1 MITLQNVSFSY
12 SGEHGTGDGVSEID
26 LTIKDGEF
34 IVLCGE
40 SGCGKTTV
48 TRLIN
53 GLAPHFYE
61 GEMSGSV
68 MIGDV
73 CVNTEN
79 LSDIAALT
87 GSVFQNPK
95 SQFFNLDTTGELVF
109 GCENLGI
116 PREQIQQRLEK
127 TKRDLQLDNL
137 MDRDIFELSGG
148 EKQQIACASC
158 YTADPRVFVLDEPSS
173 NLDKRAIQRLH
184 RMLVK
189 IKAAGKTVIIAEHRL
204 YYLMDVADRFIYMR
218 SGKIERIFTRDEMKA
233 LTESDLTAL
242 GLRLTDMQSLA
253 VLARKEDAARETPVK
268 CSTPKTA
275 AKDGAPI
282 TDTELSGEQ
291 PVKNN
296 ASSESQLVSK
306 PALEALDITCG
317 YGSTRVLD
325 IERLALPEHSI
336 VALIG
341 DNGSGKSTFAQALAG
356 LIPSNGSIAVGGAYL
371 TAEER
376 SKRSFMVMQ
385 DVNRQLFADSVLEEV
400 MMNTGASA
408 ADAEAVLARLG
419 ILELKDRHPASLS
432 GGQKQRTAIASAL
445 CAKKDLL
452 IFDEPTSGL
461 DRRGMERFGSLLRE
475 LQTSAALSLVITHDP
490 ELIMSCCTHILHIEN
505 GRVLAFYPLNKA
517 GIERVSSY
525 FLQESDENTSRK
537 RDKQSSISK
546 ILQYAGAHR
555 RTIYKA
561 ALCMTLG
568 AAASIIP
575 YLLVYTILEQVLNG
589 SVPTLAGSGKM
600 LAGILLAEIVYAVF
614 YMYGFQ
620 LSHRAAYNTLENI
633 RRFLQENL
641 ERKPLGK
648 VREMGS
654 GAIKK
659 LFTDDIESIELLLA
673 HMIPEGIANLTVAVF
688 ALVTILVIDW
698 QLALLTCVVIALGIS
713 ISGQMYRVG
722 VEQMGSYFAAAKRLN
737 NTIIEYV
744 NGMEVVR
751 VFNRQDE
758 FGERFAS
765 SVTAYRDFALSWY
778 KVSFPWMALYGSL
791 FSNILL
797 YSLPF
802 GTLLILLGQLTLA
815 RYILAIC
822 LSFGIAPLLLRCMS
836 FIGAVPQAS
845 YKIQALEKAFDSCG
859 GVNTP
864 TLCVVTKGIKPDCN
878 HLMRTTHPD
887 DCVGVVDYP
896 ELKTGTAPFSGTG
909 HDIEFRN
916 VRFAYKD
923 LEVLKDVSFTAQERQ
938 MTALV
943 GASGSGKSTAAK
955 LLVHYYDVS
964 GGEVLIGGQNIRE
977 MSLEALNEQIAYVS
991 QDVFLFNKSI
1001 ADNIRIGKKGA
1012 TDEEIIAAAKKT
1024 QADEFIRELPD
1035 GYATLAGEAGSK
1047 LSGGQRQR
1055 IAFARAILK
1064 DAPIVILDE
1073 ATAFIDPENE
1083 QKMNQAIF
1091 EIVRDKTVIVIAHK
1105 MKSIMNANRIIVLK
1119 DGRIA
1124 ASGCHAELIKN
1135 CPEYQN
1141 LWRISEETADWTVR
1155 GKEKKTL

>member
-1 MITLQNVSFSY
+1 MINFKNVSFSY

-34 IVLCGE
+34 VVLCGE

-189 IKAAGKTVIIAEHRL
+189 IKAAGKTVVIAEHRL

-233 LTESDLTAL
+233 LSESDLTAL

-253 VLARKEDAARETPVK
+253 VLAGKEDATRETPVK
-268 CSTPKTA
+268 GSTPKTA

-306 PALEALDITCG
+306 PALEALDVTCG

-356 LIPSNGSIAVGGAYL
+356 LIPSNGSIAVGDAYL

-445 CAKKDLL
+445 CAKKDVL

-461 DRRGMERFGSLLRE
+461 DRHGMERFGSLLRD
-475 LQTSAALSLVITHDP
+475 LQTSAAISLVITHDP

-555 RTIYKA
+555 RTIYQA

-713 ISGQMYRVG
+713 VSGQMYRVG

-765 SVTAYRDFALSWY
+765 SITAYRDFALSWY

-815 RYILAIC
+815 RYILIIC

-845 YKIQALEKAFDSCG
+845 YKIQALEKAFD
-859 GVNTP
+859 
-864 TLCVVTKGIKPDCN
+864 
-878 HLMRTTHPD
+878 
-887 DCVGVVDYP
+887 YP
-896 ELKTGTAPFSGTG
+896 ELKTGMAPFSGTG
-909 HDIEFRN
+909 HSIEFRN

-1012 TDEEIIAAAKKT
+1012 TDEEIIAAAKKA

-1083 QKMNQAIF
+1083 QKMNQAIG

-1119 DGRIA
+1119 DGHIA
-1124 ASGCHAELIKN
+1124 ASGCHAELIKT

-1155 GKEKKTL
+1155 KK

>member
-1 MITLQNVSFSY
+1 MINFKNVSFSY

-34 IVLCGE
+34 VVLCGK

-173 NLDKRAIQRLH
+173 NLDKRAIQRLY
-184 RMLVK
+184 RMLIK
-189 IKAAGKTVIIAEHRL
+189 IKAAGKTVVIAEHRL

-233 LTESDLTAL
+233 LSESDLTAL
-242 GLRLTDMQSLA
+242 GLRLTDMQFLA
-253 VLARKEDAARETPVK
+253 ALARKEDAAQETPVK
-268 CSTPKTA
+268 SSTSPET
-275 AKDGAPI
+275 
-282 TDTELSGEQ
+282 Q
-291 PVKNN
+291 P
-296 ASSESQLVSK
+296 VSK
-306 PALEALDITCG
+306 PALEALDVTCG

-461 DRRGMERFGSLLRE
+461 DRLGMERFGSLLRD

-555 RTIYKA
+555 RTIYQA

-713 ISGQMYRVG
+713 VSGQMYRVG

-815 RYILAIC
+815 RYILIIC

-845 YKIQALEKAFDSCG
+845 YKIQALEKAFD
-859 GVNTP
+859 
-864 TLCVVTKGIKPDCN
+864 
-878 HLMRTTHPD
+878 
-887 DCVGVVDYP
+887 YP

-909 HDIEFRN
+909 HSIEFRN

-923 LEVLKDVSFTAQERQ
+923 LEVLKDVSFTAKERQ

-964 GGEVLIGGQNIRE
+964 GGGVLIGGQNIRE
-977 MSLEALNEQIAYVS
+977 MSLETLNEQIAYVS

-1012 TDEEIIAAAKKT
+1012 TDEEIIAAAKKA

-1035 GYATLAGEAGSK
+1035 GYATFAGEAGSK

-1083 QKMNQAIF
+1083 QKMNQAIS

-1124 ASGCHAELIKN
+1124 ASGCHAELIKT
-1135 CPEYQN
+1135 CSEYQN

-1155 GKEKKTL
+1155 GK

>member
-1 MITLQNVSFSY
+1 MINFKNVSFSY

-34 IVLCGE
+34 VVLCGE

-61 GEMSGSV
+61 GGMSGSV

-158 YTADPRVFVLDEPSS
+158 YTADPGVFVLDEPSS

-189 IKAAGKTVIIAEHRL
+189 IKAAGKTVVIAEHRL

-233 LTESDLTAL
+233 LSESDLTAL

-253 VLARKEDAARETPVK
+253 VLARKENAAQETLVK
-268 CSTPKTA
+268 SSTLPET
-275 AKDGAPI
+275 
-282 TDTELSGEQ
+282 Q
-291 PVKNN
+291 P
-296 ASSESQLVSK
+296 VSK
-306 PALEALDITCG
+306 PALEALDVTCG

-408 ADAEAVLARLG
+408 ADAEAILARLG

-505 GRVLAFYPLNKA
+505 GRGLAFYPLNKA

-525 FLQESDENTSRK
+525 FLQESDENASRK

-568 AAASIIP
+568 AAASIVP

-713 ISGQMYRVG
+713 VSGQMYRVG

-815 RYILAIC
+815 RYILIIC

-845 YKIQALEKAFDSCG
+845 YKIQALEKAFD
-859 GVNTP
+859 
-864 TLCVVTKGIKPDCN
+864 
-878 HLMRTTHPD
+878 
-887 DCVGVVDYP
+887 YP

-909 HDIEFRN
+909 YNIEFRN

-991 QDVFLFNKSI
+991 QDVFLFNKTI

-1012 TDEEIIAAAKKT
+1012 TNEEIIAAAKKA

-1083 QKMNQAIF
+1083 QKMNQAIS

-1124 ASGCHAELIKN
+1124 ASGCHAELIKTS
-1135 CPEYQN
+1135 PEYQN
-1141 LWRISEETADWTVR
+1141 LWRISEETSDWTVR
-1155 GKEKKTL
+1155 GK

>member
-1 MITLQNVSFSY
+1 MINFKNVSFSY

-26 LTIKDGEF
+26 ITIKDGEF
-34 IVLCGE
+34 VVLCGE

-189 IKAAGKTVIIAEHRL
+189 IKAAGKTVVIAEHRL
-204 YYLMDVADRFIYMR
+204 YYLMNVADRFIYMR
-218 SGKIERIFTRDEMKA
+218 SGKVERIFTRDEMKA
-233 LTESDLTAL
+233 LSESDLTAL
-242 GLRLTDMQSLA
+242 GLRLTNMESLA
-253 VLARKEDAARETPVK
+253 VLVRKEDAARETPVK
-268 CSTPKTA
+268 GSTLPET
-275 AKDGAPI
+275 
-282 TDTELSGEQ
+282 Q
-291 PVKNN
+291 P
-296 ASSESQLVSK
+296 VSK
-306 PALEALDITCG
+306 PALEALDVTCG

-356 LIPSNGSIAVGGAYL
+356 LIPSNGSIAVGGAYM

-641 ERKPLGK
+641 ERNPLGK

-713 ISGQMYRVG
+713 VSGQMYRVG

-815 RYILAIC
+815 RYILIIC

-845 YKIQALEKAFDSCG
+845 YKIQALEKAFD
-859 GVNTP
+859 
-864 TLCVVTKGIKPDCN
+864 
-878 HLMRTTHPD
+878 
-887 DCVGVVDYP
+887 YP

-909 HDIEFRN
+909 HSIEFRN

-964 GGEVLIGGQNIRE
+964 GGEVLIGRQNIRE

-1012 TDEEIIAAAKKT
+1012 TDEEIIAAAKKA

-1083 QKMNQAIF
+1083 QKMNQAIS

-1124 ASGCHAELIKN
+1124 ASGCHAELIKT

-1155 GKEKKTL
+1155 GK

>member
-1 MITLQNVSFSY
+1 MINFKNVSFSY

-34 IVLCGE
+34 VVLCGE

-61 GEMSGSV
+61 GGMSGSV

-158 YTADPRVFVLDEPSS
+158 YTADPQVFVLDEPSS

-189 IKAAGKTVIIAEHRL
+189 IKAAGKTVVIAEHRL

-218 SGKIERIFTRDEMKA
+218 SGKIERIFTRDEMKV
-233 LTESDLTAL
+233 LSESDLTAL

-253 VLARKEDAARETPVK
+253 ALARKEDAARETPVK
-268 CSTPKTA
+268 SSTRP
-275 AKDGAPI
+275 
-282 TDTELSGEQ
+282 
-291 PVKNN
+291 
-296 ASSESQLVSK
+296 ESQSVSK
-306 PALEALDITCG
+306 PALEALDVTCG

-461 DRRGMERFGSLLRE
+461 DRRGMEHFGSLLRE

-555 RTIYKA
+555 RTIYQA

-600 LAGILLAEIVYAVF
+600 LAGILVAEIVYAVF

-641 ERKPLGK
+641 ERKPIGK

-713 ISGQMYRVG
+713 VSGQMYRVG

-815 RYILAIC
+815 RYILIIC

-845 YKIQALEKAFDSCG
+845 YKIQALEKAFDYS
-859 GVNTP
+859 
-864 TLCVVTKGIKPDCN
+864 
-878 HLMRTTHPD
+878 
-887 DCVGVVDYP
+887 

-909 HDIEFRN
+909 HNIEFRN

-923 LEVLKDVSFTAQERQ
+923 LEVLKNVSFTAQERQ

-964 GGEVLIGGQNIRE
+964 GGEVLIDGQNIRE

-1012 TDEEIIAAAKKT
+1012 TDEEIIAAAKKA

-1083 QKMNQAIF
+1083 QKMNQAIS
-1091 EIVRDKTVIVIAHK
+1091 EIVRDKTIIVIAHK

-1124 ASGCHAELIKN
+1124 ASGCHAELIKTS
-1135 CPEYQN
+1135 PEYQN

-1155 GKEKKTL
+1155 GK

>member
-1 MITLQNVSFSY
+1 MINFKNVSFSY

-34 IVLCGE
+34 VVLCGE

-189 IKAAGKTVIIAEHRL
+189 IKAAGKTVVIAEHRL

-218 SGKIERIFTRDEMKA
+218 GGKIERIFTRDEMKA
-233 LTESDLTAL
+233 LSESDLTAL

-253 VLARKEDAARETPVK
+253 VLARKEDTAQETPIK
-268 CSTPKTA
+268 GSTPKTA

-306 PALEALDITCG
+306 PALEALDVTCG

-341 DNGSGKSTFAQALAG
+341 DNGSGKSTFAQVLAG

-641 ERKPLGK
+641 EHKPLGK

-688 ALVTILVIDW
+688 ALVTILIIDW

-713 ISGQMYRVG
+713 VSGQMYRVG

-815 RYILAIC
+815 RYILTIC

-845 YKIQALEKAFDSCG
+845 YKIQALEKAFD
-859 GVNTP
+859 
-864 TLCVVTKGIKPDCN
+864 
-878 HLMRTTHPD
+878 
-887 DCVGVVDYP
+887 YP

-909 HDIEFRN
+909 HSIDFRN

-964 GGEVLIGGQNIRE
+964 GGEVLIGGQNIRD

-1012 TDEEIIAAAKKT
+1012 TDEEIIAAAKKA

-1083 QKMNQAIF
+1083 QKMNQAIS

-1119 DGRIA
+1119 DGHIA

-1155 GKEKKTL
+1155 KK

>member
-1 MITLQNVSFSY
+1 MINFKNVSFSY

-34 IVLCGE
+34 VVLCGE

-61 GEMSGSV
+61 GGMSGSV

-158 YTADPRVFVLDEPSS
+158 YTADPQVFVLDEPSS

-189 IKAAGKTVIIAEHRL
+189 IKAAGKTVVIAEHRL

-218 SGKIERIFTRDEMKA
+218 SGKIERIFTRDEMKV
-233 LTESDLTAL
+233 LSESDLTAL
-242 GLRLTDMQSLA
+242 GLRLTNMESLA
-253 VLARKEDAARETPVK
+253 VLARKEDAAQKTPVK
-268 CSTPKTA
+268 SSTPKTA

-296 ASSESQLVSK
+296 ASPESQLVSK
-306 PALEALDITCG
+306 PALEALDVTCG

-325 IERLALPEHSI
+325 IERLVLPEHSI

-461 DRRGMERFGSLLRE
+461 DRRGMERFGSLLRD

-555 RTIYKA
+555 RTIYQA

-641 ERKPLGK
+641 ERKLLGK

-713 ISGQMYRVG
+713 VSGQMYRVG

-815 RYILAIC
+815 RYILIIC

-845 YKIQALEKAFDSCG
+845 YKIQALEKAFD
-859 GVNTP
+859 
-864 TLCVVTKGIKPDCN
+864 
-878 HLMRTTHPD
+878 
-887 DCVGVVDYP
+887 YP
-896 ELKTGTAPFSGTG
+896 ELKTGMAPFSGMG

-923 LEVLKDVSFTAQERQ
+923 LEVLKNVSFTAQERQ

-964 GGEVLIGGQNIRE
+964 GGEVLIGGQNIRD

-1012 TDEEIIAAAKKT
+1012 TDEEIIAAAKKA

-1083 QKMNQAIF
+1083 QKMNQAIS

-1105 MKSIMNANRIIVLK
+1105 MKSIMNANRIILLK

-1124 ASGCHAELIKN
+1124 ASGCHAELIKT

-1155 GKEKKTL
+1155 G

>member
-1 MITLQNVSFSY
+1 MINFKNVSFSY

-34 IVLCGE
+34 VVLCGE

-116 PREQIQQRLEK
+116 PRDQIQQRLEK

-158 YTADPRVFVLDEPSS
+158 YTADPQVFVLDEPSS

-189 IKAAGKTVIIAEHRL
+189 IKAAGKTVVIAEHRL

-233 LTESDLTAL
+233 LSESDLTAS
-242 GLRLTDMQSLA
+242 GLRLTDMQALA
-253 VLARKEDAARETPVK
+253 ALAQKQAAARATPGKSSAPNTAAASGGALQAEAPVKSSSQDVVLAQSGADAET
-268 CSTPKTA
+268 TPIKNSAPIAGGERTEEQA
-275 AKDGAPI
+275 AKNA
-282 TDTELSGEQ
+282 ELF
-291 PVKNN
+291 
-296 ASSESQLVSK
+296 ASPPVSK
-306 PALEALDITCG
+306 PALEALDVTCG

-356 LIPSNGSIAVGGAYL
+356 LIPSNGSIAVGGAYM

-432 GGQKQRTAIASAL
+432 GGQKQRTAIAFAL

-490 ELIMSCCTHILHIEN
+490 ELIMRCCTHILHIEN
-505 GRVLAFYPLNKA
+505 GRVLAFYPLNQA
-517 GIERVSSY
+517 GIERVSAY
-525 FLQESDENTSRK
+525 FLQGSDENTSRK
-537 RDKQSSISK
+537 RDKQSSIGK

-555 RTIYKA
+555 RTIYQA

-600 LAGILLAEIVYAVF
+600 LAGILLTEIVYAVF

-648 VREMGS
+648 IREMGS

-659 LFTDDIESIELLLA
+659 LFIDDIESIELLLA

-688 ALVTILVIDW
+688 ALVFLLVIDW
-698 QLALLTCVVIALGIS
+698 QLALVTCVVIALGIS
-713 ISGQMYRVG
+713 VSGQMYRVG
-722 VEQMGSYFAAAKRLN
+722 IDQMGSYFAAAKRLN

-822 LSFGIAPLLLRCMS
+822 LSFGIAPLLLRCIS

-845 YKIQALEKAFDSCG
+845 YKIQALEKAFD
-859 GVNTP
+859 
-864 TLCVVTKGIKPDCN
+864 
-878 HLMRTTHPD
+878 
-887 DCVGVVDYP
+887 YP
-896 ELKTGTAPFSGTG
+896 ELKTGAAAFSGTG
-909 HDIEFRN
+909 HSIEFRN

-964 GGEVLIGGQNIRE
+964 GGEVLIGGQNIRA

-1012 TDEEIIAAAKKT
+1012 TDDEVIAAAKKA

-1083 QKMNQAIF
+1083 QKMNQAIR

-1105 MKSIMNANRIIVLK
+1105 MQSIMNADRIIVLK

-1124 ASGCHAELIKN
+1124 ASGCHAQLMET
-1135 CPEYQN
+1135 CTEYRH

-1155 GKEKKTL
+1155 GKEGRSL

>member
-34 IVLCGE
+34 VVLCGE

-158 YTADPRVFVLDEPSS
+158 YTADPQVFVLDEPSS

-189 IKAAGKTVIIAEHRL
+189 IKAAGKTVVIAEHRL

-218 SGKIERIFTRDEMKA
+218 SGKVERIFTRDEMKA
-233 LTESDLTAL
+233 LSESDLTAL

-253 VLARKEDAARETPVK
+253 ALARKEDTAQETPVK
-268 CSTPKTA
+268 SST
-275 AKDGAPI
+275 
-282 TDTELSGEQ
+282 Q
-291 PVKNN
+291 P
-296 ASSESQLVSK
+296 ESQPVSK
-306 PALEALDITCG
+306 PALEALDVTCG

-356 LIPSNGSIAVGGAYL
+356 LIPSNGSIAVGSAYL

-408 ADAEAVLARLG
+408 VDAEAVLARLG

-461 DRRGMERFGSLLRE
+461 DRRGMERFGSLLRD

-713 ISGQMYRVG
+713 VSGQMYRVG

-815 RYILAIC
+815 RYILIIC

-845 YKIQALEKAFDSCG
+845 YKIQALEKAF
-859 GVNTP
+859 
-864 TLCVVTKGIKPDCN
+864 
-878 HLMRTTHPD
+878 
-887 DCVGVVDYP
+887 DYP

-977 MSLEALNEQIAYVS
+977 MSLEALNERIAYVS

-1012 TDEEIIAAAKKT
+1012 TDEEIIAAAKKA

-1105 MKSIMNANRIIVLK
+1105 MKSIMSADRIIVLK

-1124 ASGCHAELIKN
+1124 ASGCHAELIKA

>member
-1 MITLQNVSFSY
+1 MINFKNVSFSY

-34 IVLCGE
+34 VVLCGE

-79 LSDIAALT
+79 LSDIAAFT

-189 IKAAGKTVIIAEHRL
+189 IKAAGKTVVIAEHRL

-233 LTESDLTAL
+233 LTESDLAAL

-268 CSTPKTA
+268 SSTPPET
-275 AKDGAPI
+275 
-282 TDTELSGEQ
+282 Q
-291 PVKNN
+291 P
-296 ASSESQLVSK
+296 VSK
-306 PALEALDITCG
+306 PALEALDVTCG

-633 RRFLQENL
+633 RCFLQENL

-713 ISGQMYRVG
+713 VSGQMYRVG

-815 RYILAIC
+815 RYILIIC

-845 YKIQALEKAFDSCG
+845 YKIQALEKAF
-859 GVNTP
+859 
-864 TLCVVTKGIKPDCN
+864 
-878 HLMRTTHPD
+878 
-887 DCVGVVDYP
+887 DYP

-1012 TDEEIIAAAKKT
+1012 TDEEIIAAAKKA

-1064 DAPIVILDE
+1064 DAPIVVLDE

-1083 QKMNQAIF
+1083 QKMNQAIG

-1119 DGRIA
+1119 DGRIT
-1124 ASGCHAELIKN
+1124 ASGCHAELIKA

>member
-1 MITLQNVSFSY
+1 MINFKNVSFSY

-34 IVLCGE
+34 VVLCGE

-158 YTADPRVFVLDEPSS
+158 YTADPQVFVLDEPSS

-189 IKAAGKTVIIAEHRL
+189 IKAAGKTVVIAEHRL

-218 SGKIERIFTRDEMKA
+218 SGRIERIFTRDEMKA
-233 LTESDLTAL
+233 LSESDLTTL
-242 GLRLTDMQSLA
+242 GLRLTDMQFLA
-253 VLARKEDAARETPVK
+253 ALARKEDAAQETLVK
-268 CSTPKTA
+268 SSTLPET
-275 AKDGAPI
+275 
-282 TDTELSGEQ
+282 Q
-291 PVKNN
+291 P
-296 ASSESQLVSK
+296 VSK
-306 PALEALDITCG
+306 PALEALDVTCG
-317 YGSTRVLD
+317 YGSIRVLD

-461 DRRGMERFGSLLRE
+461 DRRGMERFGSLLRD

-555 RTIYKA
+555 RTIYQA

-713 ISGQMYRVG
+713 VSGQMYRVG

-815 RYILAIC
+815 RYILIIC

-845 YKIQALEKAFDSCG
+845 YKIQALEKAFD
-859 GVNTP
+859 
-864 TLCVVTKGIKPDCN
+864 
-878 HLMRTTHPD
+878 
-887 DCVGVVDYP
+887 YP

-909 HDIEFRN
+909 HSIEFRN

-964 GGEVLIGGQNIRE
+964 GGGVLIGGQNIRE

-1012 TDEEIIAAAKKT
+1012 TDEEIIAAAKKA

-1083 QKMNQAIF
+1083 QKMNQAIS

-1105 MKSIMNANRIIVLK
+1105 MKSIMSANRIIVLK

-1124 ASGCHAELIKN
+1124 ASGCHAELIKTS
-1135 CPEYQN
+1135 PEYQN

-1155 GKEKKTL
+1155 GK

>member
-1 MITLQNVSFSY
+1 MINFKNVSFSY

-34 IVLCGE
+34 VVLCGE

-68 MIGDV
+68 MIGNV

-189 IKAAGKTVIIAEHRL
+189 IKAAGKTVVIAEHRL

-233 LTESDLTAL
+233 LSEPDLTAL
-242 GLRLTDMQSLA
+242 GLRLTNMQSLA
-253 VLARKEDAARETPVK
+253 VLARKENAARETPVK
-268 CSTPKTA
+268 GSTPKTA

-282 TDTELSGEQ
+282 TDTEQSGEQ
-291 PVKNN
+291 PVKSI
-296 ASSESQLVSK
+296 APSESQPVSK
-306 PALEALDITCG
+306 PALEALDVTCG

-461 DRRGMERFGSLLRE
+461 DRRGMERFGSLLRD

-555 RTIYKA
+555 RTIYQA

-589 SVPTLAGSGKM
+589 SVPILAGSRKI

-713 ISGQMYRVG
+713 VSGQMYRVG

-815 RYILAIC
+815 RYILIIC

-845 YKIQALEKAFDSCG
+845 YKIQALEKAFD
-859 GVNTP
+859 
-864 TLCVVTKGIKPDCN
+864 
-878 HLMRTTHPD
+878 
-887 DCVGVVDYP
+887 YP

-909 HDIEFRN
+909 HSIEFRN

-964 GGEVLIGGQNIRE
+964 DGEVLIGGQNIRE

-1001 ADNIRIGKKGA
+1001 ADNIRIGKKDA
-1012 TDEEIIAAAKKT
+1012 TDEEIIAAAKKA
-1024 QADEFIRELPD
+1024 QADEFIRELPN

-1083 QKMNQAIF
+1083 QKMNQAIG

-1124 ASGCHAELIKN
+1124 ASGCHAELIKA

>member
-1 MITLQNVSFSY
+1 MINFKNISFSY

-34 IVLCGE
+34 VVLCGE

-95 SQFFNLDTTGELVF
+95 SQFFNLDTTGEFVF

-189 IKAAGKTVIIAEHRL
+189 IKAAGKTVVIAEHRL

-306 PALEALDITCG
+306 PALEALDVTCG

-537 RDKQSSISK
+537 RDKQSAISK

-600 LAGILLAEIVYAVF
+600 LAGILFAEIVYAVF

-688 ALVTILVIDW
+688 ALVTILIIDW

-713 ISGQMYRVG
+713 VSGQMYRVG

-815 RYILAIC
+815 RYILTIC

-845 YKIQALEKAFDSCG
+845 YKIQALEKAFDYS
-859 GVNTP
+859 
-864 TLCVVTKGIKPDCN
+864 
-878 HLMRTTHPD
+878 
-887 DCVGVVDYP
+887 
-896 ELKTGTAPFSGTG
+896 ELKTGTAPFSGMG

-923 LEVLKDVSFTAQERQ
+923 LEVLKDVSFMVQERQ

-964 GGEVLIGGQNIRE
+964 GGEVLIGGQNIRD

-1012 TDEEIIAAAKKT
+1012 TDEEIIAAAKKA
-1024 QADEFIRELPD
+1024 QADEFIHELPD

-1083 QKMNQAIF
+1083 QKMNQAIS
-1091 EIVRDKTVIVIAHK
+1091 EIVRDKTIIVIAHK

-1124 ASGCHAELIKN
+1124 ASGCHAELIKT

>member
-1 MITLQNVSFSY
+1 MINFKNVSFSY

-34 IVLCGE
+34 VVLCGE

-184 RMLVK
+184 RMLTK
-189 IKAAGKTVIIAEHRL
+189 IKAAGKTVVIAEHRL

-233 LTESDLTAL
+233 LSESDLTAL
-242 GLRLTDMQSLA
+242 GLRLTNMESLA
-253 VLARKEDAARETPVK
+253 VLARKEDAPRETPVK
-268 CSTPKTA
+268 GSTPPET
-275 AKDGAPI
+275 
-282 TDTELSGEQ
+282 Q
-291 PVKNN
+291 P
-296 ASSESQLVSK
+296 VSK
-306 PALEALDITCG
+306 PALEALDVTCG

-445 CAKKDLL
+445 CAKKDVL

-525 FLQESDENTSRK
+525 FLQENDENTSRK

-555 RTIYKA
+555 RTIYQA

-600 LAGILLAEIVYAVF
+600 LAGILLTEIVYAVF

-713 ISGQMYRVG
+713 VSGQMYRVG

-815 RYILAIC
+815 RYILTIC

-845 YKIQALEKAFDSCG
+845 YKIQALEKAFD
-859 GVNTP
+859 
-864 TLCVVTKGIKPDCN
+864 
-878 HLMRTTHPD
+878 
-887 DCVGVVDYP
+887 YP
-896 ELKTGTAPFSGTG
+896 ELKAGTAPFSGMG

-964 GGEVLIGGQNIRE
+964 GGGVLIGGQNIRD

-1012 TDEEIIAAAKKT
+1012 TDEEIIAAAKKA

-1083 QKMNQAIF
+1083 QKMNQAIS

-1124 ASGCHAELIKN
+1124 ASGCHAELIKTS
-1135 CPEYQN
+1135 PEYQN

-1155 GKEKKTL
+1155 GK

>member
-1 MITLQNVSFSY
+1 MINFKNVSFSY

-34 IVLCGE
+34 VVLCGE

-53 GLAPHFYE
+53 GLVPHFYE

-158 YTADPRVFVLDEPSS
+158 YTADPQVFVLDEPSS

-189 IKAAGKTVIIAEHRL
+189 IKAAGKTVVIAEHRL

-218 SGKIERIFTRDEMKA
+218 SGRIERIFTRDEMKV
-233 LTESDLTAL
+233 LSESDLTTL
-242 GLRLTDMQSLA
+242 GLRLTDMQFLA
-253 VLARKEDAARETPVK
+253 ALARKEDAAQETLVK
-268 CSTPKTA
+268 SSTLPET
-275 AKDGAPI
+275 
-282 TDTELSGEQ
+282 Q
-291 PVKNN
+291 P
-296 ASSESQLVSK
+296 VSK
-306 PALEALDITCG
+306 PALEALDVTCG

-400 MMNTGASA
+400 MMNTGAST

-445 CAKKDLL
+445 CAKKDVL

-461 DRRGMERFGSLLRE
+461 DRRGMERFGSLLRD

-555 RTIYKA
+555 RTIYQA

-589 SVPTLAGSGKM
+589 SVPTLAGSGKR
-600 LAGILLAEIVYAVF
+600 LAGILFAEIVYAVF

-698 QLALLTCVVIALGIS
+698 QLALLTCVAIALGIS
-713 ISGQMYRVG
+713 VSGQMYRVG

-815 RYILAIC
+815 RYILIIC

-845 YKIQALEKAFDSCG
+845 YKIQALEKAFD
-859 GVNTP
+859 
-864 TLCVVTKGIKPDCN
+864 
-878 HLMRTTHPD
+878 
-887 DCVGVVDYP
+887 YP

-909 HDIEFRN
+909 HSIEFRN

-964 GGEVLIGGQNIRE
+964 GGGVLIGGQNIRE

-1012 TDEEIIAAAKKT
+1012 TDEEIIAAAKKA

-1083 QKMNQAIF
+1083 QKMNQAIG

-1105 MKSIMNANRIIVLK
+1105 MKSIMNANRIILLK

-1124 ASGCHAELIKN
+1124 ASGCHAELIKTS
-1135 CPEYQN
+1135 PEYQN

-1155 GKEKKTL
+1155 GK

>member
-12 SGEHGTGDGVSEID
+12 SGEHGTGDGVSGID

-68 MIGDV
+68 LIGDV

-79 LSDIAALT
+79 LPDIAALT

-116 PREQIQQRLEK
+116 PREQIKQHLEK

-158 YTADPRVFVLDEPSS
+158 YTADPEVFVLDEPSS

-189 IKAAGKTVIIAEHRL
+189 IKAAGKTVVIAEHRL
-204 YYLMDVADRFIYMR
+204 YYMMDLADRFIYMR

-233 LTESDLTAL
+233 LSESDLTAL

-253 VLARKEDAARETPVK
+253 ALAQKGVAAQATSVK
-268 CSTPKTA
+268 SRAPKTA
-275 AKDGAPI
+275 AASGDALQGGEPVKSRAPI
-282 TDTELSGEQ
+282 TDGELPEEQ
-291 PVKNN
+291 PAKNGESP
-296 ASSESQLVSK
+296 ASQPVLK
-306 PALEALDITCG
+306 PALEALDVTCG

-356 LIPSNGSIAVGGAYL
+356 LIPSNGSISVGGAYM

-461 DRRGMERFGSLLRE
+461 DRRGMKRFGSLLRE
-475 LQTSAALSLVITHDP
+475 LQTSAAFSLVITHDP

-517 GIERVSSY
+517 GIERVSAY
-525 FLQESDENTSRK
+525 FLQGSDENTSRK
-537 RDKQSSISK
+537 RDKQSSIGK

-555 RTIYKA
+555 RTIYQA

-568 AAASIIP
+568 AAASIVP

-589 SVPTLAGSGKM
+589 SVPTVAGSGKL
-600 LAGILLAEIVYAVF
+600 LAGILLAEIVYAVL

-659 LFTDDIESIELLLA
+659 LFIDDIESIELLLA

-688 ALVTILVIDW
+688 ALVFLLVIDW
-698 QLALLTCVVIALGIS
+698 QLALLTCIVIALGIS
-713 ISGQMYRVG
+713 VSGQMYRVG
-722 VEQMGSYFAAAKRLN
+722 IDQMGSYFAAAKRLN

-802 GTLLILLGQLTLA
+802 GALLILLGQLTLA

-836 FIGAVPQAS
+836 FIGAIPQAS
-845 YKIQALEKAFDSCG
+845 YKIQALEKAFD
-859 GVNTP
+859 
-864 TLCVVTKGIKPDCN
+864 
-878 HLMRTTHPD
+878 
-887 DCVGVVDYP
+887 YP
-896 ELKTGTAPFSGTG
+896 QLKTGTAPFSGTG
-909 HDIEFRN
+909 HSIEFRN

-923 LEVLKDVSFTAQERQ
+923 LEVLKDVSFMAQERQ

-1012 TDEEIIAAAKKT
+1012 TDDEVIAAAKKA
-1024 QADEFIRELPD
+1024 QADAFIRELPD

-1083 QKMNQAIF
+1083 QKMNQAIR

-1105 MKSIMNANRIIVLK
+1105 MQSIMNADRIIVLK
-1119 DGRIA
+1119 DGHIA
-1124 ASGCHAELIKN
+1124 ASGRHARLIET
-1135 CPEYQN
+1135 CTEYRH

-1155 GKEKKTL
+1155 GKEAKKNKWIKD

>member
-1 MITLQNVSFSY
+1 MINFKNVSFSY

-34 IVLCGE
+34 VVLCGE

-137 MDRDIFELSGG
+137 MGRDIFELSGG

-158 YTADPRVFVLDEPSS
+158 YTADPQVFVLDEPSS

-189 IKAAGKTVIIAEHRL
+189 IKAAGKTVVIAEHRL

-233 LTESDLTAL
+233 LSESDLTAL
-242 GLRLTDMQSLA
+242 GLRLTNMQSLA
-253 VLARKEDAARETPVK
+253 VLARKEDAAQETPVK
-268 CSTPKTA
+268 SST
-275 AKDGAPI
+275 
-282 TDTELSGEQ
+282 Q
-291 PVKNN
+291 P
-296 ASSESQLVSK
+296 ESQPVSK

-408 ADAEAVLARLG
+408 ADAEAVLTRLG

-461 DRRGMERFGSLLRE
+461 DRRGMERFGSLLRD

-555 RTIYKA
+555 RTIYQA

-713 ISGQMYRVG
+713 VSGQMYRVG

-765 SVTAYRDFALSWY
+765 SVIAYRDFALSWY

-815 RYILAIC
+815 RYILIIC

-845 YKIQALEKAFDSCG
+845 YKIQALEKAF
-859 GVNTP
+859 
-864 TLCVVTKGIKPDCN
+864 
-878 HLMRTTHPD
+878 
-887 DCVGVVDYP
+887 DYP

-964 GGEVLIGGQNIRE
+964 GGEVLIGGQNIRD

-1012 TDEEIIAAAKKT
+1012 TDEEIIAAAKKA

-1064 DAPIVILDE
+1064 DAPIVVLDE

-1091 EIVRDKTVIVIAHK
+1091 EIVQDKTVIVIAHK
-1105 MKSIMNANRIIVLK
+1105 MKSIMSADRIIVLK

-1124 ASGCHAELIKN
+1124 ASGCHAELIKA

-1155 GKEKKTL
+1155 GK

>member
-1 MITLQNVSFSY
+1 MINFKNVSFSY

-34 IVLCGE
+34 VVLCGE

-61 GEMSGSV
+61 GGMSGSV

-158 YTADPRVFVLDEPSS
+158 YTADPQVFVLDEPSS

-189 IKAAGKTVIIAEHRL
+189 IKAAGKTVVIAEHRL

-233 LTESDLTAL
+233 LSESDLTAL
-242 GLRLTDMQSLA
+242 GLRLTNMESLA
-253 VLARKEDAARETPVK
+253 VLARKEDAAQKTPVK
-268 CSTPKTA
+268 SSTPKTA

-296 ASSESQLVSK
+296 ASPESQLVSK
-306 PALEALDITCG
+306 PALEALDVTCG

-325 IERLALPEHSI
+325 IERLVLPEHSI

-461 DRRGMERFGSLLRE
+461 DRRGMERFGSLLRD
-475 LQTSAALSLVITHDP
+475 LQTSAAISLVITHDP

-555 RTIYKA
+555 RTIYQA

-713 ISGQMYRVG
+713 VSGQMYRVG

-815 RYILAIC
+815 RYILIIC

-845 YKIQALEKAFDSCG
+845 YKIQALEKAFD
-859 GVNTP
+859 
-864 TLCVVTKGIKPDCN
+864 
-878 HLMRTTHPD
+878 
-887 DCVGVVDYP
+887 YP

-909 HDIEFRN
+909 HSIEFRN

-964 GGEVLIGGQNIRE
+964 GGEVLISGQNIRE

-1012 TDEEIIAAAKKT
+1012 TDEEIIAAAKKA

-1124 ASGCHAELIKN
+1124 ASGCHAELIKTS
-1135 CPEYQN
+1135 PEYQN

-1155 GKEKKTL
+1155 GK

>member
-1 MITLQNVSFSY
+1 MINFKNVSFSY

-34 IVLCGE
+34 VVLCGE

-189 IKAAGKTVIIAEHRL
+189 IKAAGKTVVIAEHRL

-218 SGKIERIFTRDEMKA
+218 SGRIERIFTRDEMKA
-233 LTESDLTAL
+233 LSESDLTTL
-242 GLRLTDMQSLA
+242 GLRLTDMQFLA
-253 VLARKEDAARETPVK
+253 ALARKEDAAQETPVK
-268 CSTPKTA
+268 SSTLPET
-275 AKDGAPI
+275 
-282 TDTELSGEQ
+282 Q
-291 PVKNN
+291 P
-296 ASSESQLVSK
+296 VSK
-306 PALEALDITCG
+306 PALEALDVTCG

-461 DRRGMERFGSLLRE
+461 DRRGMERFGSLLRD

-555 RTIYKA
+555 RTIYQA

-713 ISGQMYRVG
+713 VSGQMYRVG

-815 RYILAIC
+815 RYILTIC

-845 YKIQALEKAFDSCG
+845 YKIQALEKAF
-859 GVNTP
+859 
-864 TLCVVTKGIKPDCN
+864 
-878 HLMRTTHPD
+878 
-887 DCVGVVDYP
+887 DYP

-1012 TDEEIIAAAKKT
+1012 TDEEIIAAAKKA

-1083 QKMNQAIF
+1083 QKMNQAIS

-1124 ASGCHAELIKN
+1124 ASGCHAELIKT

-1155 GKEKKTL
+1155 GK

>member
-1 MITLQNVSFSY
+1 MINFKNVSFSY

-34 IVLCGE
+34 VVLCGE

-189 IKAAGKTVIIAEHRL
+189 IKAAGKTVVIAEHRL

-233 LTESDLTAL
+233 LSESDLTAL

-253 VLARKEDAARETPVK
+253 ALARKEDAAQETPVK
-268 CSTPKTA
+268 SSTPKTA
-275 AKDGAPI
+275 AEDGAPI

-291 PVKNN
+291 QVKNN
-296 ASSESQLVSK
+296 APLESQVVSK
-306 PALEALDITCG
+306 PALEALDVTCG

-376 SKRSFMVMQ
+376 SKHSFMVMQ

-408 ADAEAVLARLG
+408 ADAEEVLARLG

-641 ERKPLGK
+641 ERNPLGK

-713 ISGQMYRVG
+713 VSGQMYRVG

-815 RYILAIC
+815 RYILIIC

-845 YKIQALEKAFDSCG
+845 YKIQALEKAFD
-859 GVNTP
+859 
-864 TLCVVTKGIKPDCN
+864 
-878 HLMRTTHPD
+878 
-887 DCVGVVDYP
+887 YP

-909 HDIEFRN
+909 HSIEFRN

-964 GGEVLIGGQNIRE
+964 GGEVLIGRQNIRE

-1012 TDEEIIAAAKKT
+1012 TDEEIIAAAKKA

-1083 QKMNQAIF
+1083 QKMNQAIS

-1124 ASGCHAELIKN
+1124 ASGCHAELIKT

-1155 GKEKKTL
+1155 GK

>member
-1 MITLQNVSFSY
+1 MVTLQNVSFSY

-34 IVLCGE
+34 VVLCGE

-189 IKAAGKTVIIAEHRL
+189 IKAAGKTVVIAEHRL

-233 LTESDLTAL
+233 LSESDLTAL
-242 GLRLTDMQSLA
+242 GLRLTDMQFLA
-253 VLARKEDAARETPVK
+253 ALARKEDAARETPVK
-268 CSTPKTA
+268 GSTPKTA

-282 TDTELSGEQ
+282 IDTELSGEQ
-291 PVKNN
+291 QVKNN

-306 PALEALDITCG
+306 PALEALDVTCG

-461 DRRGMERFGSLLRE
+461 DRRGMERFGSLLRD

-555 RTIYKA
+555 RTIYQA

-713 ISGQMYRVG
+713 VSGQMYRVG

-815 RYILAIC
+815 RYILIIC

-845 YKIQALEKAFDSCG
+845 YKIQALEKAF
-859 GVNTP
+859 
-864 TLCVVTKGIKPDCN
+864 
-878 HLMRTTHPD
+878 
-887 DCVGVVDYP
+887 DYP

-1012 TDEEIIAAAKKT
+1012 TDEEIIAAAKKA

-1083 QKMNQAIF
+1083 QKMNQAIG

-1119 DGRIA
+1119 DGHIA
-1124 ASGCHAELIKN
+1124 ASGCHAELIKT

-1155 GKEKKTL
+1155 KK

>member
-1 MITLQNVSFSY
+1 MINFKNVSFSY

-34 IVLCGE
+34 VVLCGE

-61 GEMSGSV
+61 GGMSGSV

-116 PREQIQQRLEK
+116 PREEIKQRLEK

-158 YTADPRVFVLDEPSS
+158 YTADPSVFVLDEPSS

-189 IKAAGKTVIIAEHRL
+189 IKAAGKTVVIAEHRL
-204 YYLMDVADRFIYMR
+204 YYLMDMADRFIYMR
-218 SGKIERIFTRDEMKA
+218 SGKIERIFTQDEMKA
-233 LTESDLTAL
+233 LSESDLTAL
-242 GLRLTDMQSLA
+242 GLRLTDMQALAALAQKQAAARATPGKSSAPNTAAASGGALQAEAPVKSSSQDA
-253 VLARKEDAARETPVK
+253 VLAQSGADAET
-268 CSTPKTA
+268 TPIKNSAPIAGGERTEEQA
-275 AKDGAPI
+275 AKNA
-282 TDTELSGEQ
+282 ELF
-291 PVKNN
+291 
-296 ASSESQLVSK
+296 ASPPVSK
-306 PALEALDITCG
+306 PALEALDVTCG

-356 LIPSNGSIAVGGAYL
+356 LIPSNGSIAVGGAYM

-408 ADAEAVLARLG
+408 ADAEAVLVRLG

-445 CAKKDLL
+445 CAKKDVL

-461 DRRGMERFGSLLRE
+461 DRRGMERFGSLLRD

-641 ERKPLGK
+641 ERKLLGK

-713 ISGQMYRVG
+713 VSGQMYRVG

-815 RYILAIC
+815 RYILIIC

-845 YKIQALEKAFDSCG
+845 YKIQALEKAFD
-859 GVNTP
+859 
-864 TLCVVTKGIKPDCN
+864 
-878 HLMRTTHPD
+878 
-887 DCVGVVDYP
+887 YP
-896 ELKTGTAPFSGTG
+896 ELKTGMAPFSGMG

-923 LEVLKDVSFTAQERQ
+923 LEVLKNVSFTAQERQ

-964 GGEVLIGGQNIRE
+964 GGEVLIGGQNIRD

-1012 TDEEIIAAAKKT
+1012 TDEEIIAAAKKA

-1083 QKMNQAIF
+1083 QKMNQAIR

-1105 MKSIMNANRIIVLK
+1105 MQSIMNADRIIVLK

-1124 ASGCHAELIKN
+1124 ASGCHAQLMET
-1135 CPEYQN
+1135 CTEYRH

-1155 GKEKKTL
+1155 GKEGRPL

>member
-1 MITLQNVSFSY
+1 MINFKNVSFSY

-34 IVLCGE
+34 VVLCGE

-158 YTADPRVFVLDEPSS
+158 YTADPQVFVLDEPSS

-189 IKAAGKTVIIAEHRL
+189 IKAAGETVVIAEHRL

-218 SGKIERIFTRDEMKA
+218 SGRIERIFTRDEMKA
-233 LTESDLTAL
+233 LSESDLTTL
-242 GLRLTDMQSLA
+242 GLRLTDMQFLA
-253 VLARKEDAARETPVK
+253 ALARKEDAAQETLVK
-268 CSTPKTA
+268 SSTLPET
-275 AKDGAPI
+275 
-282 TDTELSGEQ
+282 Q
-291 PVKNN
+291 P
-296 ASSESQLVSK
+296 VSK
-306 PALEALDITCG
+306 PALEALDVTCG

-461 DRRGMERFGSLLRE
+461 DRRGMERFGSLLRD

-505 GRVLAFYPLNKA
+505 GRVLAFCPLNKA

-555 RTIYKA
+555 RTIYQA

-713 ISGQMYRVG
+713 VSGQMYRVG

-815 RYILAIC
+815 RYILIIC

-845 YKIQALEKAFDSCG
+845 YKIQALEKAFD
-859 GVNTP
+859 
-864 TLCVVTKGIKPDCN
+864 
-878 HLMRTTHPD
+878 
-887 DCVGVVDYP
+887 YP

-909 HDIEFRN
+909 HNIEFRN

-964 GGEVLIGGQNIRE
+964 GGEVLIGRQNIRE

-1012 TDEEIIAAAKKT
+1012 TDEEIIAAAKKA

-1083 QKMNQAIF
+1083 QKMNQAIS

-1124 ASGCHAELIKN
+1124 ASGCHAELIKT

-1155 GKEKKTL
+1155 GK

>member
-1 MITLQNVSFSY
+1 MINFKNVSFSY

-34 IVLCGE
+34 VVLCGE

-189 IKAAGKTVIIAEHRL
+189 IKAAGKTVVIAEHRL

-233 LTESDLTAL
+233 LSESDLTAL
-242 GLRLTDMQSLA
+242 GLRLTNMESLA
-253 VLARKEDAARETPVK
+253 VLARKEDAAQETPVK

-296 ASSESQLVSK
+296 VSSESQLVSK
-306 PALEALDITCG
+306 PALEALDVTCG

-385 DVNRQLFADSVLEEV
+385 DVNRQLFADSILEEV
-400 MMNTGASA
+400 MMNTGVSA

-461 DRRGMERFGSLLRE
+461 DRRGMERFGSLLRD

-555 RTIYKA
+555 RTIYQA

-589 SVPTLAGSGKM
+589 LVPTLAGSGKM

-713 ISGQMYRVG
+713 VSGQMYRVG

-802 GTLLILLGQLTLA
+802 GTLLILLGQLTLT
-815 RYILAIC
+815 RYILIIC

-845 YKIQALEKAFDSCG
+845 YKIQALEKAF
-859 GVNTP
+859 
-864 TLCVVTKGIKPDCN
+864 
-878 HLMRTTHPD
+878 H
-887 DCVGVVDYP
+887 YP

-909 HDIEFRN
+909 YNIEFRN

-964 GGEVLIGGQNIRE
+964 GGEVLIGGQNIRD

-1001 ADNIRIGKKGA
+1001 VDNIRIGKKGA
-1012 TDEEIIAAAKKT
+1012 TDEEIIAAAKKA

-1083 QKMNQAIF
+1083 QKMNQAIG

-1124 ASGCHAELIKN
+1124 ASGCHAELIKTS
-1135 CPEYQN
+1135 PEYQN

-1155 GKEKKTL
+1155 GK

>member
-1 MITLQNVSFSY
+1 MINFKNVSFSY

-34 IVLCGE
+34 VVLCGE

-116 PREQIQQRLEK
+116 PRGQIQQRLEK

-184 RMLVK
+184 RMLIK
-189 IKAAGKTVIIAEHRL
+189 IKAAGKTVVIAEHRL

-233 LTESDLTAL
+233 LSEPDLTAL
-242 GLRLTDMQSLA
+242 GLRLTNMESLA

-268 CSTPKTA
+268 SSTPPET
-275 AKDGAPI
+275 
-282 TDTELSGEQ
+282 Q
-291 PVKNN
+291 P
-296 ASSESQLVSK
+296 VSK
-306 PALEALDITCG
+306 PALEALDVTCG

-419 ILELKDRHPASLS
+419 ILKLKDRHLASLS

-600 LAGILLAEIVYAVF
+600 LAGILFAEIVYAVF

-698 QLALLTCVVIALGIS
+698 QLALLTCVIIALGIS
-713 ISGQMYRVG
+713 VSGQMYRVG

-815 RYILAIC
+815 RYILIIC

-845 YKIQALEKAFDSCG
+845 YKIQALEKAF
-859 GVNTP
+859 
-864 TLCVVTKGIKPDCN
+864 
-878 HLMRTTHPD
+878 
-887 DCVGVVDYP
+887 DYP

-964 GGEVLIGGQNIRE
+964 GGGVLIGGQNIRD

-1012 TDEEIIAAAKKT
+1012 TDEEIIAAAKKA

-1083 QKMNQAIF
+1083 QKMNQAIS
-1091 EIVRDKTVIVIAHK
+1091 EIVRNKTVIVIAHK

-1124 ASGCHAELIKN
+1124 ASGCHAELIET

-1141 LWRISEETADWTVR
+1141 LRRISEETTDWTVR
-1155 GKEKKTL
+1155 GK

>member
-1 MITLQNVSFSY
+1 MINFKNVSFSY

-26 LTIKDGEF
+26 ITIKDGEF
-34 IVLCGE
+34 VVLCGE

-189 IKAAGKTVIIAEHRL
+189 IKAAGKTVVIAEHRL

-233 LTESDLTAL
+233 LSESDLTAL

-253 VLARKEDAARETPVK
+253 ALARKEDAAQETPVK
-268 CSTPKTA
+268 GSTPKTA

-306 PALEALDITCG
+306 PALEALDVTCG

-325 IERLALPEHSI
+325 IERLALPERSI

-400 MMNTGASA
+400 MMNTGAST

-445 CAKKDLL
+445 CAKKDVL

-461 DRRGMERFGSLLRE
+461 DRRGMERFGSLLRD

-517 GIERVSSY
+517 GIERISSY

-546 ILQYAGAHR
+546 ILQYAGTHR
-555 RTIYKA
+555 RTIYQA

-589 SVPTLAGSGKM
+589 LVPTLAGSGKM

-713 ISGQMYRVG
+713 VSGQMYRVG

-815 RYILAIC
+815 RYILIIC

-845 YKIQALEKAFDSCG
+845 YKIQALEKAFD
-859 GVNTP
+859 
-864 TLCVVTKGIKPDCN
+864 
-878 HLMRTTHPD
+878 
-887 DCVGVVDYP
+887 YP

-909 HDIEFRN
+909 HSIEFRN

-964 GGEVLIGGQNIRE
+964 GGGVLIGGQNIRE

-1012 TDEEIIAAAKKT
+1012 TDEEIIAAAKKA

-1064 DAPIVILDE
+1064 DAPIVVLDE

-1124 ASGCHAELIKN
+1124 ASGCHAELIKTS
-1135 CPEYQN
+1135 PEYQN

-1155 GKEKKTL
+1155 GK

>member
-1 MITLQNVSFSY
+1 MINFKNVSFSY

-34 IVLCGE
+34 VVLCGE

-189 IKAAGKTVIIAEHRL
+189 IKAAGKTVVIAEHRL

-233 LTESDLTAL
+233 LSESDLTAL
-242 GLRLTDMQSLA
+242 GLRLTNMQSLA
-253 VLARKEDAARETPVK
+253 ALARKEDAPRETPVK
-268 CSTPKTA
+268 SSTLPET
-275 AKDGAPI
+275 
-282 TDTELSGEQ
+282 Q
-291 PVKNN
+291 P
-296 ASSESQLVSK
+296 VSK
-306 PALEALDITCG
+306 PALEALDVTCG

-445 CAKKDLL
+445 CAKKDVL

-461 DRRGMERFGSLLRE
+461 DRRGMERFGSLLCD

-555 RTIYKA
+555 RTIYQA

-589 SVPTLAGSGKM
+589 SVPILAGSRKI

-713 ISGQMYRVG
+713 VSGQMYRVG

-815 RYILAIC
+815 RYILTIC

-845 YKIQALEKAFDSCG
+845 YKIQALEKAFD
-859 GVNTP
+859 
-864 TLCVVTKGIKPDCN
+864 
-878 HLMRTTHPD
+878 
-887 DCVGVVDYP
+887 YP

-909 HDIEFRN
+909 HNIEFRN

-923 LEVLKDVSFTAQERQ
+923 LEVLKNVSFTAQERQ

-964 GGEVLIGGQNIRE
+964 GGEVLIDGQNIRE

-1012 TDEEIIAAAKKT
+1012 TDEEIIAAAKKA

-1083 QKMNQAIF
+1083 QKMNQAIS

-1105 MKSIMNANRIIVLK
+1105 MKSIMSANRIIVLK

-1124 ASGCHAELIKN
+1124 ASGCHAELIKTS
-1135 CPEYQN
+1135 PEYQN

-1155 GKEKKTL
+1155 GK

>member
-1 MITLQNVSFSY
+1 VINFKNVSFSY
-12 SGEHGTGDGVSEID
+12 SGEHGTGDGVSGID

-34 IVLCGE
+34 VVLCGE

-68 MIGDV
+68 MIDDV

-189 IKAAGKTVIIAEHRL
+189 IKAVGKTVVIAEHRL

-233 LTESDLTAL
+233 LSESDLTAL
-242 GLRLTDMQSLA
+242 GLRLANMESLA
-253 VLARKEDAARETPVK
+253 ALARKEDAAQETPVK
-268 CSTPKTA
+268 SSTLP
-275 AKDGAPI
+275 
-282 TDTELSGEQ
+282 
-291 PVKNN
+291 
-296 ASSESQLVSK
+296 ESPLVSK
-306 PALEALDITCG
+306 PALEALDVTCG

-713 ISGQMYRVG
+713 VSGQMYRVG

-815 RYILAIC
+815 RYILIIC

-845 YKIQALEKAFDSCG
+845 YKIQALEKAF
-859 GVNTP
+859 
-864 TLCVVTKGIKPDCN
+864 
-878 HLMRTTHPD
+878 
-887 DCVGVVDYP
+887 DYP

-1012 TDEEIIAAAKKT
+1012 TDEEIIAAAKKA

-1083 QKMNQAIF
+1083 QKMNQAIS

-1105 MKSIMNANRIIVLK
+1105 MKSIMSADRIIVLK
-1119 DGRIA
+1119 DGHIA
-1124 ASGCHAELIKN
+1124 ASGCHAELIET

-1141 LWRISEETADWTVR
+1141 LRRISEETTDWTVR
-1155 GKEKKTL
+1155 GK

>member
-1 MITLQNVSFSY
+1 MINFKNVSFSY

-34 IVLCGE
+34 VVLCGE

-158 YTADPRVFVLDEPSS
+158 YTADPGVFVLDEPSS

-189 IKAAGKTVIIAEHRL
+189 IKAAGKTVVIAEHRL

-233 LTESDLTAL
+233 LSESDLTVL
-242 GLRLTDMQSLA
+242 GLRLTNMQSLA
-253 VLARKEDAARETPVK
+253 ALVRKEDAAQETPVK
-268 CSTPKTA
+268 SSTPKTA
-275 AKDGAPI
+275 AEDGAPI

-291 PVKNN
+291 QVKNN
-296 ASSESQLVSK
+296 APLESQVVSK
-306 PALEALDITCG
+306 PALEALDVTCG

-408 ADAEAVLARLG
+408 ADAEEVLARLG

-555 RTIYKA
+555 RTIYQA

-568 AAASIIP
+568 AAASIVP

-713 ISGQMYRVG
+713 VSGQMYRVG

-797 YSLPF
+797 YTLPF

-815 RYILAIC
+815 RYILIIC

-845 YKIQALEKAFDSCG
+845 YKIQALEKAF
-859 GVNTP
+859 
-864 TLCVVTKGIKPDCN
+864 
-878 HLMRTTHPD
+878 
-887 DCVGVVDYP
+887 DYP

-964 GGEVLIGGQNIRE
+964 GGEVLIGGQNIHE
-977 MSLEALNEQIAYVS
+977 MSLEALNERIAYVS

-1012 TDEEIIAAAKKT
+1012 TDEEIIAAAKKA

-1083 QKMNQAIF
+1083 QKMNQAIS

-1124 ASGCHAELIKN
+1124 ASGCHAELIKT

-1155 GKEKKTL
+1155 GK

>member
-1 MITLQNVSFSY
+1 MINFKNVSFSY

-34 IVLCGE
+34 VVLCGE

-158 YTADPRVFVLDEPSS
+158 YTADPQVFVLDEPSS

-189 IKAAGKTVIIAEHRL
+189 IKAAGKTVVIAEHRL

-218 SGKIERIFTRDEMKA
+218 GGKIERIFTRDEMKA
-233 LTESDLTAL
+233 LSESDLTTL

-253 VLARKEDAARETPVK
+253 ALARKEDAAQETLVK
-268 CSTPKTA
+268 SSTPPETR
-275 AKDGAPI
+275 P
-282 TDTELSGEQ
+282 
-291 PVKNN
+291 
-296 ASSESQLVSK
+296 VSK
-306 PALEALDITCG
+306 PALEALDVTCG

-408 ADAEAVLARLG
+408 ADAEEVLTRLG

-525 FLQESDENTSRK
+525 FLQENDENTSRK
-537 RDKQSSISK
+537 RDKQGSISK

-713 ISGQMYRVG
+713 VSGQMYRVG

-815 RYILAIC
+815 RYILIIC

-845 YKIQALEKAFDSCG
+845 YKIQALEKAFD
-859 GVNTP
+859 
-864 TLCVVTKGIKPDCN
+864 
-878 HLMRTTHPD
+878 
-887 DCVGVVDYP
+887 YP

-909 HDIEFRN
+909 HSIEFRN

-1012 TDEEIIAAAKKT
+1012 TDEEIIAAAKKA

-1083 QKMNQAIF
+1083 QKMNQAIS

-1119 DGRIA
+1119 DGHIA
-1124 ASGCHAELIKN
+1124 ASDCHAELIKT

>member
-1 MITLQNVSFSY
+1 MINFKNVSFSY
-12 SGEHGTGDGVSEID
+12 SGEHGTGDGVFEID

-34 IVLCGE
+34 VVLCGE

-68 MIGDV
+68 MIDDV

-184 RMLVK
+184 RMLIK
-189 IKAAGKTVIIAEHRL
+189 IKAAGKTVVIAEHRL

-233 LTESDLTAL
+233 LSESDLTVL
-242 GLRLTDMQSLA
+242 GLRLTNMQSLA
-253 VLARKEDAARETPVK
+253 ALVRKEDAARETPVK
-268 CSTPKTA
+268 SST
-275 AKDGAPI
+275 
-282 TDTELSGEQ
+282 Q
-291 PVKNN
+291 P
-296 ASSESQLVSK
+296 ESQLVSK
-306 PALEALDITCG
+306 PALEALDVTCG

-408 ADAEAVLARLG
+408 ADAEEVLARLG

-555 RTIYKA
+555 RTIYQA

-568 AAASIIP
+568 AAASIVP

-713 ISGQMYRVG
+713 VSGQMYRVG

-797 YSLPF
+797 YTLPF

-815 RYILAIC
+815 RYILIIC

-845 YKIQALEKAFDSCG
+845 YKIQALEKAF
-859 GVNTP
+859 
-864 TLCVVTKGIKPDCN
+864 
-878 HLMRTTHPD
+878 
-887 DCVGVVDYP
+887 DYP

-923 LEVLKDVSFTAQERQ
+923 LEVLKDVSFTAHERQ

-964 GGEVLIGGQNIRE
+964 GGEVLIGRQNIRE

-1012 TDEEIIAAAKKT
+1012 TDEEIIAAAKKA

-1055 IAFARAILK
+1055 VAFARAILK

-1083 QKMNQAIF
+1083 QKMNQAIS

-1124 ASGCHAELIKN
+1124 ASGCHAELIKT

-1141 LWRISEETADWTVR
+1141 LWRISEETTDWTVR
-1155 GKEKKTL
+1155 GK

>member
-1 MITLQNVSFSY
+1 MINFKNVSFSY

-158 YTADPRVFVLDEPSS
+158 YTADPGVFVLDEPSS

-189 IKAAGKTVIIAEHRL
+189 IKAAGKTVVIAEHRL

-233 LTESDLTAL
+233 LSESDLTAL
-242 GLRLTDMQSLA
+242 GLRLTNMQSLA
-253 VLARKEDAARETPVK
+253 ALARKENAARETPVK
-268 CSTPKTA
+268 GSTPPET
-275 AKDGAPI
+275 
-282 TDTELSGEQ
+282 Q
-291 PVKNN
+291 P
-296 ASSESQLVSK
+296 VSK
-306 PALEALDITCG
+306 PALEALDVTCG

-461 DRRGMERFGSLLRE
+461 DRRGMERFGSLLRD

-713 ISGQMYRVG
+713 VSGQMYRVG

-815 RYILAIC
+815 RYILIIC

-845 YKIQALEKAFDSCG
+845 YKIQALEKAFD
-859 GVNTP
+859 
-864 TLCVVTKGIKPDCN
+864 
-878 HLMRTTHPD
+878 
-887 DCVGVVDYP
+887 YP

-909 HDIEFRN
+909 HSIEFRN

-1012 TDEEIIAAAKKT
+1012 TDEEIIAAAKKA

-1083 QKMNQAIF
+1083 QKMNQAIS

-1124 ASGCHAELIKN
+1124 ASGCHAELIKT

>member
-1 MITLQNVSFSY
+1 MINFKNVSFSY

-34 IVLCGE
+34 VVLCGE

-61 GEMSGSV
+61 GGMSGSV

-158 YTADPRVFVLDEPSS
+158 YTADPQFFVLDEPSS

-189 IKAAGKTVIIAEHRL
+189 IKAAGKTVVIAEHRL

-233 LTESDLTAL
+233 LSESDLTVL
-242 GLRLTDMQSLA
+242 GLRLTNMQSLA
-253 VLARKEDAARETPVK
+253 ALVRKEDAARETPVK
-268 CSTPKTA
+268 SST
-275 AKDGAPI
+275 
-282 TDTELSGEQ
+282 Q
-291 PVKNN
+291 P
-296 ASSESQLVSK
+296 ESQLVSK
-306 PALEALDITCG
+306 PALEALDVTCG

-408 ADAEAVLARLG
+408 ADAEEVLARLG

-555 RTIYKA
+555 RTIYQA

-568 AAASIIP
+568 AAASIVP

-713 ISGQMYRVG
+713 VSGQMYRVG

-815 RYILAIC
+815 RYILIIC

-845 YKIQALEKAFDSCG
+845 YKIQALEKAF
-859 GVNTP
+859 
-864 TLCVVTKGIKPDCN
+864 
-878 HLMRTTHPD
+878 
-887 DCVGVVDYP
+887 DYP

-977 MSLEALNEQIAYVS
+977 MSLEALNERIAYVS

-1012 TDEEIIAAAKKT
+1012 TDEEIIAAAKKA

-1124 ASGCHAELIKN
+1124 ASGCHAELIKTS
-1135 CPEYQN
+1135 PEYQN

-1155 GKEKKTL
+1155 GK